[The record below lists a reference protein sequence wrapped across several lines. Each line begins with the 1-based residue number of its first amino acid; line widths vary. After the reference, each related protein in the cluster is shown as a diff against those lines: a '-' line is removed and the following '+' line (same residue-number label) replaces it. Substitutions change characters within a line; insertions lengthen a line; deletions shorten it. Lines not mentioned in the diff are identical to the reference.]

1 MPPNEVLTEEIL
13 EELADN
19 RLERETEE
27 IKEWRHNLRKEYL
40 KDKFNSFISIEQIIL
55 ISIIYNLT
63 QIISE
68 FNSILYTINT
78 ENIIETSILLLITN
92 KFKST
97 ANIKTNNLGQLLS
110 RVLRKIKFYTIIWGT
125 PLFLYSVTGVTFQD
139 EVLNGWDKM
148 ADKEVAEEAAW
159 EAQDAAQDARDEAA
173 EQAGAAAE
181 LQEEYEHCARLL
193 RDLSDITNRSVIDL
207 AQSLINQNLH
217 LLSQDQIEAINT
229 TNISTTPNN
238 IPATPNNTPAPTE
251 IDSDN
256 ETDSGNSMTSTD
268 NNSDSTIKTDYKSD
282 SIFDSFTPLILL
294 ITNKFPWSN
303 IRRIIFLITLR
314 IGFGIWC
321 ASTLEILSSLDPLY
335 NNEILISLT
344 PFLIL
349 TSTNP
354 LHKLIAWIKRVIINK
369 IFKLFISWL
378 ELNNTSIWCVTLLHK
393 IKVGRSKQ
401 TDENQI
407 DLKQVADKQIQTT
420 NSLQESFN
428 NKQSPL
434 VFNREL
440 TKSTES
446 TDTELDDDSIDFAI
460 TQDLLKEKEIFE
472 WKLTWLRH
480 NPINR
485 DSWVYNW
492 VVTQWKELY
501 PNDYDSDSE
510 ESGTSTSDLTSDTS
524 KQSES
529 IGSKTTNYGDQL
541 DTPTYP
547 WISSSPEDA
556 LKMIRKDL
564 PNLPQDVRASVV
576 TMIQGFE
583 NLSELAEEDRRHI
596 IATHQELRYQSS
608 TNNRLKGLNIKTN
621 L

>member
-1 MPPNEVLTEEIL
+1 MKNIFTTLMKLATQKLISLKSLALPIIKSNVIKTTSRFTLLFFVLYILSLYNNIFPPFLLHCILVTFSTLGLILLILFILPLKILHWLAEILQEILDGLNQGSGSFTNSMPPNEVLTEEIL

-294 ITNKFPWSN
+294 ISNKLPWSN

-344 PFLIL
+344 PFLIF

-378 ELNNTSIWCVTLLHK
+378 ELNNTSIWCVTLLHM

-472 WKLTWLRH
+472 WKLT
-480 NPINR
+480 
-485 DSWVYNW
+485 
-492 VVTQWKELY
+492 
-501 PNDYDSDSE
+501 
-510 ESGTSTSDLTSDTS
+510 
-524 KQSES
+524 
-529 IGSKTTNYGDQL
+529 
-541 DTPTYP
+541 
-547 WISSSPEDA
+547 
-556 LKMIRKDL
+556 
-564 PNLPQDVRASVV
+564 
-576 TMIQGFE
+576 
-583 NLSELAEEDRRHI
+583 
-596 IATHQELRYQSS
+596 
-608 TNNRLKGLNIKTN
+608 
-621 L
+621 